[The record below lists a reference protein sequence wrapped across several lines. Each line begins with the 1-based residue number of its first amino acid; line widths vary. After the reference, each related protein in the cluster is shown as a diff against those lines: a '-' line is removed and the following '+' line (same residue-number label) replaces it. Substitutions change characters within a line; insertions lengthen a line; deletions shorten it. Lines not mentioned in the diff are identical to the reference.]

1 MNQAAA
7 GAPPAA
13 SLVEYG
19 RRRTLIIIGVM
30 LASILQVLDATI
42 VNVALPTIQGNLGA
56 NLDEGAW
63 IITGY
68 IIAAVIVIPLTPWLA
83 QRFGRKQY
91 YVTAILGFTVTSA
104 LCGAAQ
110 TFEQEVFF
118 RVLQGLCGGGLIA
131 TGQAILRDTFPPKDI
146 GKSQVLVAIGA
157 IVGPSV
163 GPTLGGIL
171 TDNYSWNWV
180 FYINIIPGVIA
191 ATLVSLYLR
200 NPAPPQKLPVDGVGL
215 ALLATGLGSFQ
226 FVLNEG
232 QRNDWFASSE
242 IVGFAVVGTCGLV
255 AFVLWELFGAKRPIV
270 DLRILARP
278 TVWAGCL
285 LAMTLGF
292 SLFGGIV
299 IAPQFNQ
306 TILGFTATLS
316 GESILV
322 RALAILFFTPLTLV
336 FINRFK
342 VKPWILLAV
351 GFVLVAIA
359 NALQANVTTSGSD
372 FWTFW
377 IPLALGGVGFAQI
390 LAPLSVAVL
399 STVQGA
405 DTPKAS
411 SLLALSQQLG
421 GSIATAILVTLLAR
435 REAFHQTAL
444 AGQATLHEPA
454 LATLSAAPTAPL
466 LGRLYGLIVQQAT
479 TLAFADASWLLAVVT
494 IVLAPLVLLLR
505 RRPSAPKIAEPRV
518 LAIE

>member
-1 MNQAAA
+1 MNAAQ
-7 GAPPAA
+7 PAVP

-56 NLDEGAW
+56 NLDEGTW
-63 IITGY
+63 IVTGY
-68 IIAAVIVIPLTPWLA
+68 IIAAVIVIPLTPWLQ

-91 YVTAILGFTVTSA
+91 YVAAIVGFTVTSA
-104 LCGAAQ
+104 LCGAAR

-131 TGQAILRDTFPPKDI
+131 TGQAVLRDTFPPKDI

-171 TDNYSWNWV
+171 TDNLSWNWV
-180 FYINIIPGVIA
+180 FYINIVPGAIA
-191 ATLVSLYLR
+191 ATLVTLYLR
-200 NPAPPQKLPVDGVGL
+200 NPAPPQKLPVDVVGL
-215 ALLATGLGSFQ
+215 ALLATGLGSLQ

-232 QRNDWFASSE
+232 QRNDWFASAT
-242 IVGFAVVGTCGLV
+242 IDGFFGVGIAGLG
-255 AFVLWELFGAKRPIV
+255 AFVCWELFGARRPIV
-270 DLRILARP
+270 DLRILAKP

-285 LAMTLGF
+285 LAMALGF

-299 IAPQFNQ
+299 LAPQFNQ

-342 VKPWILLAV
+342 VRPWILLAV
-351 GFVLVAIA
+351 GFAIVSFSSA
-359 NALQANVTTSGSD
+359 IQANVTTSTAD
-372 FWTFW
+372 FWTFGL
-377 IPLALGGVGFAQI
+377 PFALGGVGFAQL

-399 STVQGA
+399 SSVQGA

-411 SLLALSQQLG
+411 SLLSLSQQLG
-421 GSIATAILVTLLAR
+421 GSIATAVLVTLLAR
-435 REAFHQTAL
+435 REAFHQTIL
-444 AGQATLHEPA
+444 AGHVTLHDPV
-454 LATLSAAPTAPL
+454 LASIATQPSQPL
-466 LGRLYGLIVQQAT
+466 LGRVYGLIVQQAT
-479 TLAFADASWLLAVVT
+479 TLAFADASWLLAAVT
-494 IVLAPLVLLLR
+494 LVLAPLVLLLR
-505 RRPSAPKIAEPRV
+505 RRAPIVAPVARAAE
-518 LAIE
+518 